1 MSIMAFA
8 AQKAERKLEPIEYE
22 LGALKPDEVEI
33 DVEYCGIYY
42 GDLIVLKNDRNS
54 HGSIQLK
61 EILYLNMPK
70 GFHSLNYFVQM
81 YYCSML

>member
-33 DVEYCGIYY
+33 DVEYCGICY
-42 GDLIVLKNDRNS
+42 GNLIVLRMIGIHMVIYN
-54 HGSIQLK
+54 
-61 EILYLNMPK
+61 
-70 GFHSLNYFVQM
+70 
-81 YYCSML
+81 